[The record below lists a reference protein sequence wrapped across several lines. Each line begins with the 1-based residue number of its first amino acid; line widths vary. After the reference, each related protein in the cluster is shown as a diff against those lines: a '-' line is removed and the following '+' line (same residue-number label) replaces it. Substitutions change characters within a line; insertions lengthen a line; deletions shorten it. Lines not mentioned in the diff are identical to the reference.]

1 MPKKIAVDF
10 DGTLCE
16 YAFPKI
22 GNQTP
27 EQKELL
33 ELLIELKKEGHKII
47 LWTNRGDNEEYKVLT
62 EAVDWCRSKGLE
74 FDAVNENLI
83 EPIFIGDE
91 KEILK
96 CAEELK
102 WDISNYE
109 IIHEPVENNTAA
121 IAAKLA
127 SEQKIRII
135 VKGHIHTDVLMKEVL
150 KR

>member
-47 LWTNRGDNEEYKVLT
+47 LWTNRGDNE
-62 EAVDWCRSKGLE
+62 
-74 FDAVNENLI
+74 
-83 EPIFIGDE
+83 
-91 KEILK
+91 
-96 CAEELK
+96 
-102 WDISNYE
+102 
-109 IIHEPVENNTAA
+109 
-121 IAAKLA
+121 
-127 SEQKIRII
+127 
-135 VKGHIHTDVLMKEVL
+135 
-150 KR
+150 